1 MPNQRVAAAGRKRT
15 VGKRAIADAA
25 SRLVVARQGSSDG
38 GAFARPLPMSLYQI
52 IFSTLRMLA
61 IATGLF
67 ALGRTI
73 LLGSGGG
80 AWALMSLMSF
90 LAIGAS
96 IIINRLPLHEKYLR
110 FKDAPRWQELS
121 PQRRFALFLFD
132 LPLFFSI
139 RDKEADRLRDEPI
152 SRVEFEANC
161 VTLQPVEARHL
172 TWHFLTTIAWHT
184 EHYGLKVSNANFGKF
199 GLIFPGSKRV
209 PEHRDNLIRGR
220 GRTNRR
226 GRNIDPVRH
235 RQRIHEVA
243 VRIDEAGQ
251 HDLAGQIL

>member
-1 MPNQRVAAAGRKRT
+1 
-15 VGKRAIADAA
+15 
-25 SRLVVARQGSSDG
+25 
-38 GAFARPLPMSLYQI
+38 MSLYQI

-80 AWALMSLMSF
+80 AWALMGLMSF

-96 IIINRLPLHEKYLR
+96 IIINRLPLHEKYVR

-139 RDKEADRLRDEPI
+139 RDKEADRLRDEPL
-152 SRVEFEANC
+152 SRVAFEANC

-172 TWHFLTTIAWHT
+172 TWHFLTTIAWDT

-209 PEHRDNLIRGR
+209 QLRGADERIVQYLRAELADGECVSLRLFVAKLRWAYASTLPEKERDQFFRYDR
-220 GRTNRR
+220 
-226 GRNIDPVRH
+226 
-235 RQRIHEVA
+235 
-243 VRIDEAGQ
+243 
-251 HDLAGQIL
+251 